1 MNKNYGGW
9 LFMYTIVAIA
19 SITALVVMISSCN
32 IFKLCK
38 FGWYCILAVLALAI
52 FCIYSAVKLIHEGS

>member
-1 MNKNYGGW
+1 M
-9 LFMYTIVAIA
+9 LTITNRFAVN
-19 SITALVVMISSCN
+19 TEALVVMISSCN

>member
-1 MNKNYGGW
+1 
-9 LFMYTIVAIA
+9 MYTIVAIA
-19 SITALVVMISSCN
+19 SIAALVVMISSCN